1 MTLNIRC
8 IVSQPFEENTYVVWQ
23 HGSTEALVIDPGLE
37 PDLILQCLHREGLTV
52 AAILNTHGHADHIA
66 GNEAMKEAYPA
77 APLVI
82 GEIDAPMLRDP
93 VLNLSAAF
101 GEPIVSPPAD
111 RMLKDGEIVE
121 YAGTHWVTRWIPGH
135 SPGHVVF
142 IGHDIVLG
150 GDILFRGGI
159 GRYDFPGGSLETL
172 LGGIHKHMT
181 TLSPETVVY
190 PGHGPATTIGR
201 EVQTN
206 PYLG

>member
-1 MTLNIRC
+1 MPLNIRC

-23 HGSTEALVIDPGLE
+23 EGSNEALVVDPGLE
-37 PDLILQCLHREGLTV
+37 PDRIQECLRREGLTV

-66 GNEAMKEAYPA
+66 GNEAMKAAYPE

-82 GEIDAPMLRDP
+82 GEKDAPMLRDP

-101 GEPIVSPPAD
+101 GEPLVSPPAD
-111 RMLKDGEIVE
+111 RTLSDGEVIE
-121 YAGTHWVTRWIPGH
+121 YAGTRWVTRWIPGH

-142 IGHDIVLG
+142 IGHDMVLG

-172 LGGIHKHMT
+172 LAGIYEHILILPKD
-181 TLSPETVVY
+181 TVVY
-190 PGHGPATTIGR
+190 PGHGPTTTIGQ
-201 EVQTN
+201 EAKTN